1 MSIIGVHNMNM
12 FDFFINKLK
21 NIIRIGYISLNNSD
35 DSKDRHIY
43 TVSQYNSQ
51 FNSYAIY
58 PYGISANAP
67 ENSQAVIFNIQDSQG
82 VTACI
87 PVNHKE
93 RFKNLNTGEVK
104 IGNFVKKNNIFFDKD
119 GNVIITST
127 NKKDAKIEL
136 DSDNIKFTFD
146 NTTIT
151 LESDSINL
159 NLGNK
164 SILLDSSNIEL
175 NYDGATLTLNSSQ
188 LTSSVPI
195 IAPNITLNGVDFNSH
210 IHGGVQSGGSTTST
224 PQ

>member
-1 MSIIGVHNMNM
+1 MNIV
-12 FDFFINKLK
+12 DFFINKFK
-21 NIIRIGYISLNNSD
+21 NIIRIGYISLDNSD

-67 ENSQAVIFNIQDSQG
+67 QNSQAVIFNIQDSQG
-82 VTACI
+82 ITSCI

-104 IGNFVKKNNIFFDKD
+104 VGNFIKKNNIFFDKN

-136 DSDNIKFTFD
+136 NNEDIKFTFE
-146 NTTIT
+146 NNTIT
-151 LESDSINL
+151 LKDDSIIL
-159 NLGNK
+159 NSGNT
-164 SILLDSSNIEL
+164 SVVLDDSNIKL
-175 NYDGATLTLNSSQ
+175 DYNGATLTLNGSS
-188 LTSSVPI
+188 LISSVPI
-195 IAPNITLNGVDFNSH
+195 SAPNI
-210 IHGGVQSGGSTTST
+210 
-224 PQ
+224 P